1 MDNLIPNIKKY
12 LLAVLLPTAIFVI
25 LALSSLKD
33 IEKAF
38 VRFRFGRDITLYLRR
53 STDNL
58 TYLGAAYT
66 TTGDKKFLEEFN
78 AHLKERQNY
87 FNNEVFISKILTQE
101 ELKEF
106 RVGLDISNE
115 LAKEV
120 EGPAFEKMDSK
131 AFFSDKYL
139 DYKKKIYLSKEKF
152 RDLINNSSEKII
164 HDETKLLNIY
174 LYSLAGVVLFLV
186 YLIKHD
192 NPAAM
197 KKKPLKRKKK

>member
-1 MDNLIPNIKKY
+1 MNNIILNIKKY
-12 LLAVLLPTAIFVI
+12 LLVVLLPTAIFVI
-25 LALSSLKD
+25 FALSSLKD
-33 IEKAF
+33 IENAF

-66 TTGDKKFLEEFN
+66 ATGDKKFLEEFN

-87 FNNEVFISKILTQE
+87 FNNEVFISKILTQD

-131 AFFSDKYL
+131 AFFGDKYL
-139 DYKKKIYLSKEKF
+139 DYKKRIYLSKEKF

-164 HDETKLLNIY
+164 HNETKLLNIY

-192 NPAAM
+192 NAAPM
-197 KKKPLKRKKK
+197 KKKPIKRKKK

>member
-1 MDNLIPNIKKY
+1 MNNAISNIKKY

-25 LALSSLKD
+25 FALSSLKD

-53 STDNL
+53 STDHL

-66 TTGDKKFLEEFN
+66 ATGDKKFLEQFN
-78 AHLKERQNY
+78 EHLKERGNY

-139 DYKKKIYLSKEKF
+139 DYKKRIYLSKEKF

-192 NPAAM
+192 NPAPM
-197 KKKPLKRKKK
+197 RKKPIKRKKR

>member
-1 MDNLIPNIKKY
+1 MNELFLKIKKY
-12 LLAVLLPTAIFVI
+12 LLVVTLPVAII
-25 LALSSLKD
+25 TMLSISSLKD
-33 IEKAF
+33 IEKGF
-38 VRFRFGRDITLYLRR
+38 ERFRFGRDITLYLRR

-66 TTGDKKFLEEFN
+66 ATGDKKFLEKFN
-78 AHLKERQNY
+78 DHLKERENY
-87 FNNEVFISKILTQE
+87 FNNEIFISKILTQE

-115 LAKEV
+115 LAKDV

-139 DYKKKIYLSKEKF
+139 DYKKRIYLSKEKF

-164 HDETKLLNIY
+164 KDETKLLNIY
-174 LYSLAGVVLFLV
+174 LYSLCLIIIFLV
-186 YLIKHD
+186 YIIKHEEA
-192 NPAAM
+192 PI
-197 KKKPLKRKKK
+197 KKNITKKRKK

>member
-1 MDNLIPNIKKY
+1 MNNIILNIKKY
-12 LLAVLLPTAIFVI
+12 LLVVLLPTAIFVI
-25 LALSSLKD
+25 FALSSLKD
-33 IEKAF
+33 IENAF

-66 TTGDKKFLEEFN
+66 ATGDKKFLEEFN
-78 AHLKERQNY
+78 THLKERQNY

-131 AFFSDKYL
+131 AFFGDKYL

-164 HDETKLLNIY
+164 HNETKLLNIY

-192 NPAAM
+192 NAAPM
-197 KKKPLKRKKK
+197 KKKPIKRKKK

>member
-1 MDNLIPNIKKY
+1 MNNIILNIKKY
-12 LLAVLLPTAIFVI
+12 LLVVLLPTAIFVI
-25 LALSSLKD
+25 FALSSLKD
-33 IEKAF
+33 IENAF

-53 STDNL
+53 STDHL

-66 TTGDKKFLEEFN
+66 ATGDKKFLEEFN

-131 AFFSDKYL
+131 AFFGDKYL
-139 DYKKKIYLSKEKF
+139 DYKKRIYLSKEKF

-164 HDETKLLNIY
+164 HNETKLLNIY

-192 NPAAM
+192 NPAPM
-197 KKKPLKRKKK
+197 KKKPIKRKKK

>member
-131 AFFSDKYL
+131 AFFGDKYL
-139 DYKKKIYLSKEKF
+139 DYKKRIYLSKEKF

-192 NPAAM
+192 NPAPM

>member
-1 MDNLIPNIKKY
+1 MDNLISNIKKY
-12 LLAVLLPTAIFVI
+12 LLAALLPTAIFVI

-33 IEKAF
+33 IENAF

-53 STDNL
+53 STDHL

-66 TTGDKKFLEEFN
+66 ATGDKKFLEQFN
-78 AHLKERQNY
+78 AHLKERENY
-87 FNNEVFISKILTQE
+87 FNNEVFISKILTE
-101 ELKEF
+101 AELKEF

-164 HDETKLLNIY
+164 HNETKLLNIY

-192 NPAAM
+192 NSAPM

>member
-1 MDNLIPNIKKY
+1 MNNIILNIKKY
-12 LLAVLLPTAIFVI
+12 LLVVLLPTAIFVI
-25 LALSSLKD
+25 FALSSLKD
-33 IEKAF
+33 IENAF

-53 STDNL
+53 STDHL

-66 TTGDKKFLEEFN
+66 ATGDKKFLEEFN

-192 NPAAM
+192 NPAPM

>member
-1 MDNLIPNIKKY
+1 MNELFLKIKKY
-12 LLAVLLPTAIFVI
+12 LLVVTLPVAII
-25 LALSSLKD
+25 TMLSISSLKD
-33 IEKAF
+33 IEKGF
-38 VRFRFGRDITLYLRR
+38 ERFRFGRDITLYLRR

-66 TTGDKKFLEEFN
+66 ATGDKKFLEKFN
-78 AHLKERQNY
+78 DHLKERENY
-87 FNNEVFISKILTQE
+87 FNNEIFISKILTQE

-115 LAKEV
+115 LAKDV

-139 DYKKKIYLSKEKF
+139 DYKKRIYLSKEKF

-164 HDETKLLNIY
+164 KDETKLLNIY
-174 LYSLAGVVLFLV
+174 LYSLCLIIIFLV
-186 YLIKHD
+186 YIIKHEEA
-192 NPAAM
+192 PI
-197 KKKPLKRKKK
+197 KKNTTKKRKK

>member
-1 MDNLIPNIKKY
+1 MNNIILNIKKY

-33 IEKAF
+33 IENAF

-53 STDNL
+53 STDHL

-66 TTGDKKFLEEFN
+66 ATGDKKFLEQFN
-78 AHLKERQNY
+78 EHLKERGNY

-139 DYKKKIYLSKEKF
+139 DYKKKIYDSKDKF
-152 RDLINNSSEKII
+152 RTLINDSSEKII
-164 HDETKLLNIY
+164 HNETKLLNIY

-192 NPAAM
+192 NATPI
-197 KKKPLKRKKK
+197 KKKPIKRKKK

>member
-1 MDNLIPNIKKY
+1 MNNAISNIKKY

-53 STDNL
+53 STDHL

-66 TTGDKKFLEEFN
+66 ATGDKKFLEQFN
-78 AHLKERQNY
+78 AHLKERENY

-139 DYKKKIYLSKEKF
+139 DYKKRIYLSKEKF

-192 NPAAM
+192 NAAPM
-197 KKKPLKRKKK
+197 KKKPIKRKKK

>member
-1 MDNLIPNIKKY
+1 MDNLMRNIKKY

-33 IEKAF
+33 IENAF
-38 VRFRFGRDITLYLRR
+38 VRFRFGRDITLYLRK
-53 STDNL
+53 STDHL

-66 TTGDKKFLEEFN
+66 ATGDKKFLEEFN
-78 AHLKERQNY
+78 THLKERENH

-139 DYKKKIYLSKEKF
+139 DYKKRIYLSKEKF

-164 HDETKLLNIY
+164 KDETKLLNIY

-192 NPAAM
+192 DPAPM
-197 KKKPLKRKKK
+197 KKKHLKRKKK

>member
-33 IEKAF
+33 IENAF

-66 TTGDKKFLEEFN
+66 ATGDKKFLEEFN

-87 FNNEVFISKILTQE
+87 FNNEVFISKILTQD

-139 DYKKKIYLSKEKF
+139 DYKKRIYLSKEKF
-152 RDLINNSSEKII
+152 RDLINDSSEKII
-164 HDETKLLNIY
+164 HNETKLLNIN

-192 NPAAM
+192 NSAPM

>member
-1 MDNLIPNIKKY
+1 MNNLILNIKKY
-12 LLAVLLPTAIFVI
+12 LLVVLLPTAIFVI

-66 TTGDKKFLEEFN
+66 ATGDKKFLEEFN

-131 AFFSDKYL
+131 AFFGDKYL
-139 DYKKKIYLSKEKF
+139 DYKKRIYLSKEKF

-164 HDETKLLNIY
+164 HNETKLLNIY

-192 NPAAM
+192 NAAPM
-197 KKKPLKRKKK
+197 KKKPIKRKKK

>member
-1 MDNLIPNIKKY
+1 MNNIILNIKKY
-12 LLAVLLPTAIFVI
+12 LLVVLLPTAIFVI
-25 LALSSLKD
+25 FALSSLKD
-33 IEKAF
+33 IENAF

-66 TTGDKKFLEEFN
+66 ATGDKKFLEEFN
-78 AHLKERQNY
+78 THLKERQNY

-131 AFFSDKYL
+131 AFFGDKYL
-139 DYKKKIYLSKEKF
+139 DYKKRIYLSKEKF

-164 HDETKLLNIY
+164 HNETKLLNIY

-192 NPAAM
+192 NAAPM
-197 KKKPLKRKKK
+197 KKKPIKRKKK

>member
-1 MDNLIPNIKKY
+1 MNNIILNIKKY
-12 LLAVLLPTAIFVI
+12 LLVVLLPTAIFVI
-25 LALSSLKD
+25 FALSSLKD
-33 IEKAF
+33 IENAF

-66 TTGDKKFLEEFN
+66 ATGDKKFLEEFN

-131 AFFSDKYL
+131 AFFGDKYL
-139 DYKKKIYLSKEKF
+139 DYKKRIYLSKEKF

-164 HDETKLLNIY
+164 HNETKLLNIY

-186 YLIKHD
+186 YLIRHD
-192 NPAAM
+192 NAIHM
-197 KKKPLKRKKK
+197 KKQPIKRKKK

>member
-120 EGPAFEKMDSK
+120 EDPAFEKMDSK
-131 AFFSDKYL
+131 AFFGDKYL
-139 DYKKKIYLSKEKF
+139 DYKKRIYLSKEKF

-192 NPAAM
+192 NPAPM

>member
-33 IEKAF
+33 IENAF

-66 TTGDKKFLEEFN
+66 ATGDKKFLEEFN

-87 FNNEVFISKILTQE
+87 FNNEVFISKILTQD

-139 DYKKKIYLSKEKF
+139 DYKKRIYLSKEKF
-152 RDLINNSSEKII
+152 RDLINDSSEKII
-164 HDETKLLNIY
+164 HNETKLLNIY

-192 NPAAM
+192 NSAPM

>member
-1 MDNLIPNIKKY
+1 MNEIFSNIKKY
-12 LLAVLLPTAIFVI
+12 LLVILLPTAILVI
-25 LALSSLKD
+25 LSLSCLKD

-38 VRFRFGRDITLYLRR
+38 ARFRFGRDITLYLRK
-53 STDNL
+53 STDHL

-66 TTGDKKFLEEFN
+66 ATGDKKFIEQFN
-78 AHLKERQNY
+78 THLKEREKY

-131 AFFSDKYL
+131 AFFGDKYL
-139 DYKKKIYLSKEKF
+139 DYKKKIYDSKDKF
-152 RDLINNSSEKII
+152 RTLINDSSEKII
-164 HDETKLLNIY
+164 KDETKLLNIY
-174 LYSLAGVVLFLV
+174 LYSLCLIIISLV
-186 YLIKHD
+186 FLIKSD
-192 NPAAM
+192 NQPI
-197 KKKPLKRKKK
+197 KKKTIKKKKK

>member
-1 MDNLIPNIKKY
+1 MNNAISNIKKY

-25 LALSSLKD
+25 FALSSLKD

-53 STDNL
+53 STDHL

-66 TTGDKKFLEEFN
+66 ATGDKKFLEQFN
-78 AHLKERQNY
+78 EHLKERGNY

-120 EGPAFEKMDSK
+120 EAPAFEKMDSK
-131 AFFSDKYL
+131 AFFGEKYL
-139 DYKKKIYLSKEKF
+139 DYKKRIYDSKDKF
-152 RDLINNSSEKII
+152 RTLINDSSEKII
-164 HDETKLLNIY
+164 KDETKLLNIY
-174 LYSLAGVVLFLV
+174 LYSLCLIIISLV
-186 YLIKHD
+186 FLIKID
-192 NPAAM
+192 NQPIKSKSI
-197 KKKPLKRKKK
+197 KKKKK

>member
-1 MDNLIPNIKKY
+1 MNNLILNIKKY
-12 LLAVLLPTAIFVI
+12 LLVVLLPTAIFVI

-66 TTGDKKFLEEFN
+66 ATGDKKFLEEFN

-131 AFFSDKYL
+131 AFFGDKYL

-192 NPAAM
+192 NSAPM